1 MPSMHG
7 CFSKLKALVLNLFIS
22 RLWGREEIF
31 NRKIFFLK
39 VMPFSGNQ
47 LVPVFFK
54 KKEIKNIKFMT
65 LKVLLFST
73 SAAKADSPESF
84 SGLPLRL

>member
-7 CFSKLKALVLNLFIS
+7 CFSKLKALVLNLFTS

-31 NRKIFFLK
+31 NKKIFFLK

-47 LVPVFFK
+47 LAPVFFK
-54 KKEIKNIKFMT
+54 KKYTKNIKFMT
-65 LKVLLFST
+65 FEST
-73 SAAKADSPESF
+73 VV
-84 SGLPLRL
+84 

>member
-1 MPSMHG
+1 MHG
-7 CFSKLKALVLNLFIS
+7 GFSKLKALVLYLFTS
-22 RLWGREEIF
+22 RLLGREEIF

-54 KKEIKNIKFMT
+54 KIKIKNIKFMP

-73 SAAKADSPESF
+73 LAAKADSLESF